1 MKLLLTWANI
11 FTFLFSPIAHGGIQ
25 RPSLQDISVGDGI
38 PNEGYLDSFHSTLAP
53 WNPDP
58 AQGSKELLQTVYALR
73 FLKTEELLRA
83 RKGYLELLPP
93 GERLIPYSFVPS
105 EVKNIFLH
113 GPRKILQINHLV
125 RQLDRGVIF
134 TPPEKRIENRKKV
147 FTALNTMAIS
157 LSQMDRLIRFLS
169 TEIFEDNPSF
179 EKMVQELAMTYPS
192 TSYWSGTRRYKG
204 SLTERRKAR
213 NILKQRLWN
222 QFNISELLENIL
234 AQKTFLLNQYPLLGA
249 RLEDSEDHCELY
261 QCLYKALAQRLH
273 LPNLKKKMSS
283 AYINFTTAKEIDL
296 NATYKKQAEKNLELL
311 SQYKEEAF
319 EEAAPLF
326 DRAIRVA
333 IKGNFEF
340 LIQLNSHRFFKDN
353 KSPYLLMALNEKNWE
368 SLLNGQNFF
377 WVEQEVFKKGKEELM
392 ALLEAKGNR
401 EKLISRTLELIS
413 WGLMGA
419 AAVTWLTGWGGV
431 AAMMIARTVSHKL
444 LLLSGVSY
452 GLKAVFDYINHKRFS
467 QLASQL
473 YVANIERS
481 YYGMQKDYRLIIER
495 DYKEVA
501 YAVGS
506 FVLLGRGLILRPLK
520 FLFRPVATAAHKT
533 LALTSQ
539 RLEFLRKKVL
549 DMKYSVLS
557 KFSYYRQLI
566 FRSKQILNKEK
577 QIKEGLSHLL
587 GENADKLKISIDSI
601 RKLVTDN
608 PLIKKA
614 LNKLK
619 LISESDFIQR
629 ELVVEFV
636 AVLTSEILVRKDK
649 FIKEFPHVLF
659 NSLFALG
666 VIFSIS
672 SQTYKNAIGKVGM
685 VKNKSS
691 IWPSKGEPFVLKTTG
706 KNWAKNSFQLAVPIA
721 WVAGLLNGGLLL
733 HQGLI
738 QGEEIT
744 SKDMAKAV
752 ETFFWMVALLS
763 ITSPPRSQWV
773 GKRIN
778 PAIDR
783 FYLRY
788 PRRYSNAKIEKGIL
802 NAGKWAEDI
811 KIPASIGNN
820 MIGAFSLTYI
830 LNRRG
835 IQSSD
840 INYDSPLVSKKDL
853 TYVYHD
859 LEWENANYLFP
870 VILGPI
876 PPHSS

>member
-25 RPSLQDISVGDGI
+25 RPSHQDISVGYGI

-249 RLEDSEDHCELY
+249 RLEDSEDYCELY

-319 EEAAPLF
+319 EEAAPLL

-368 SLLNGQNFF
+368 SLLNRQNFF

-392 ALLEAKGNR
+392 ALVEVKGNR

-452 GLKAVFDYINHKRFS
+452 GLKAVFDYINHKRFA

-481 YYGMQKDYRLIIER
+481 YYGMQKDYRLIIGR
-495 DYKEVA
+495 DYREVA
-501 YAVGS
+501 YTVGS
-506 FVLLGRGLILRPLK
+506 FVLLGRGQILRPLK

-577 QIKEGLSHLL
+577 QTKEGLSRLL
-587 GENADKLKISIDSI
+587 NYNAEKLGIPVESIV
-601 RKLVTDN
+601 K
-608 PLIKKA
+608 LIKGNSIIKEA
-614 LNKLK
+614 LDNLK
-619 LISESDFIQR
+619 LIAKSDFIQR
-629 ELVVEFV
+629 EIIIKLM
-636 AVLTSEILVRKDK
+636 AALASEILIRQDK
-649 FIKEFPHVLF
+649 FIEEFPYVLF
-659 NSLFALG
+659 NMTATFAG
-666 VIFSIS
+666 TTITST
-672 SQTYKNAIGKVGM
+672 QTYRNALIKGVKGK
-685 VKNKSS
+685 KKLL
-691 IWPSKGEPFVLKTTG
+691 IWPDHNEPFVSKEFF
-706 KNWAKNSFQLAVPIA
+706 KNWGKSSTQLLPPIA
-721 WVAGLLNGGLLL
+721 WVAGLLNGGVLL
-733 HQGLI
+733 HQALI
-738 QGEEIT
+738 KGEKIT
-744 SKDMAKAV
+744 SEDMIKTMERFA
-752 ETFFWMVALLS
+752 WMVIFTPLS
-763 ITSPPRSQWV
+763 PARSQLV
-773 GKRIN
+773 GNRIN

-788 PRRYSNAKIEKGIL
+788 PKRRSPRDTKKGLMNAS
-802 NAGKWAEDI
+802 KWSEDI
-811 KIPASIGNN
+811 KVPVSIGNS
-820 MIGAFSLTYI
+820 ILGGLTYTSI
-830 LNRRG
+830 LRKRG
-835 IQSSD
+835 IQSNETD
-840 INYDSPLVSKKDL
+840 YNSPFITKKDL
-853 TYVYHD
+853 TYIYHD
-859 LEWENANYLFP
+859 LERENATYLFP
-870 VILGPI
+870 VILGPV